1 MPKKYHIETK
11 KVPPRLPKIGK
22 FGIVDWREDCAR
34 CHNCVKKACVYDRYR
49 QEMQYIKDLDEFN
62 AMFFECMGC
71 FSCVQ
76 KCTKGLLA
84 LTVNPEY
91 ERMGNGYYTPDI
103 ILTTWNQAET
113 AGIPVS
119 GAGYRGKFTGPGFD
133 SMWTD
138 MSEIVRPTRDG
149 IHGREYISTSVDIGR
164 KPKLLSFEE
173 SKLATTLPP
182 LVDLPIPIIIDMFP
196 EKYHFSNLL
205 PMFLAAAVKTGTMVI
220 VDWKQHGLLGMDEE
234 KYLSNIIF
242 YLGNNIPLPEP
253 EILKKSRLIE
263 IADGDELG
271 QRIKEIKAVNP
282 ELVISVRVE
291 LDAHGEQRSIDL
303 AHNPIIEAIHIVSD
317 INGNQT
323 GVKEKK
329 FMKDMIR
336 HIHTTLVRNGIR
348 DEVTII
354 ASGGMALAEHMAK
367 GIICGADLVA
377 INMPLLIALE
387 CRFCPN
393 CRDGFACPAKM
404 EDVTAEYAVGR
415 MTNLIAVW
423 HGQLIEVMGAMGMR
437 EARRLRGETGR
448 ALFFE
453 DLEEETFG
461 RLFGKRISA

>member
-22 FGIVDWREDCAR
+22 FGVVDWREDCAR
-34 CHNCVKKACVYDRYR
+34 CNNCVKKACVYDRYR

-76 KCTKGLLA
+76 KCTKGILA

-91 ERMGNGYYTPDI
+91 ERMGNKYYTPDI

-113 AGIPVS
+113 ASIPVS

-133 SMWTD
+133 AMWTD

-164 KPKLLSFEE
+164 KPKLLSFED
-173 SKLATTLPP
+173 KKMATVLPP
-182 LVDLPIPIIIDMFP
+182 LVDLPVPILIDMFP
-196 EKYHFSNLL
+196 KEYHFPNIMPMLL
-205 PMFLAAAVKTGTMVI
+205 AVAVKTGTMVI
-220 VDWKQHGLLGMDEE
+220 IDWEQHDLLGTYEE
-234 KYLSNIIF
+234 KNLAHIIF
-242 YLGNNIPLPEP
+242 YLGNNTPLPP
-253 EILKKSRLIE
+253 PDILAKSRLIE
-263 IADGDELG
+263 IAYSDNIE
-271 QRIKEIKAVNP
+271 QRIKEIKAVNS
-282 ELVISVRVE
+282 ELVVAVRVE
-291 LDAHGEQRSIDL
+291 LDARGEERSIEL
-303 AHNPIIEAIHIVSD
+303 AHKSIIEAIHIVSD
-317 INGNQT
+317 INGNQI
-323 GVKEKK
+323 VVEKPR
-329 FMKDMIR
+329 FVKDMTR

-354 ASGGMALAEHMAK
+354 ASGGIALAEHMAK
-367 GIICGADLVA
+367 EIICGADLVA

-387 CRFCPN
+387 CRFCPS
-393 CRDGFACPAKM
+393 CRDGFACPAKI
-404 EDVTAEYAVGR
+404 ENITAEYAVGR

>member
-11 KVPPRLPKIGK
+11 KIPPRLPKIGK
-22 FGIVDWREDCAR
+22 FGVVDWREDCAR

-49 QEMQYIKDLDEFN
+49 QEMQYIKGLDEFN
-62 AMFFECMGC
+62 SMFFECMGC

-76 KCTKGLLA
+76 KCTKGILA
-84 LTVNPEY
+84 LSANPEY
-91 ERMGNGYYTPDI
+91 ESMGNGYYTPDI

-119 GAGYRGKFTGPGFD
+119 GAGYRGKFTGSGFD

-164 KPKLLSFEE
+164 KPKLLSFENN
-173 SKLATTLPP
+173 KLTTTLSP

-196 EKYHFSNLL
+196 MKYQFSNLM
-205 PMFLAAAVKTGTMVI
+205 PMLLAVAVKTNTMMI
-220 VDWKQHGLLGMDEE
+220 VDWEQRDPLEAYKE

-242 YLGNNIPLPEP
+242 YLGKDTPLPTP
-253 EILKKSRLIE
+253 DILKMSRLIE
-263 IADGDELG
+263 IADDDKTE
-271 QRIKEIKAVNP
+271 QRIREIKAVNP
-282 ELVISVRVE
+282 DLVVAVRVD
-291 LDAHGEQRSIDL
+291 LDSFGEQRAIEL
-303 AHNPIIEAIHIVSD
+303 AHNPIVEAIHIVSD
-317 INGNQT
+317 INGNQV
-323 GVKEKK
+323 GVEKPK
-329 FMKDMIR
+329 FIKDMTR
-336 HIHTTLVRNGIR
+336 YIHTSLVKDGIR
-348 DEVTII
+348 DEITLI

-367 GIICGADLVA
+367 EIICGADLIT
-377 INMPLLIALE
+377 INMPLLIGLE
-387 CRFCPN
+387 CRFCKS
-393 CRDGFACPAKM
+393 CRDGFACPAKI
-404 EDVTAEYAVGR
+404 ENISAKYGVGR

-423 HGQLIEVMGAMGMR
+423 HDQLIEVMGAMGMR

-461 RLFGKRISA
+461 RIFGKRIRA